1 MCIKNKLMK
10 NLLSLIFI
18 VFVFSETKAENIIPI
33 IEGDRNA
40 VIKIKI
46 YESMTCRHCADFHAK
61 VYPNL
66 KKEFIDEGIVSIEFK
81 NFPLDLAAL
90 NASKLVYCK
99 NNGKSEIMH
108 FLYKKQSEWVK
119 GNNIMDI
126 NNNLKNIIESKFN
139 LNFEKCLNN
148 KIIENYILEDRISG
162 SKKYEIQSTPTL
174 IINDKK
180 FNKSLNFK
188 NLKKTIKKM
197 L

>member
-1 MCIKNKLMK
+1 MK

-46 YESMTCRHCADFHAK
+46 YESMTCRHCADFHTK

-180 FNKSLNFK
+180 FNKPLNFK
-188 NLKKTIKKM
+188 NLEKTIKKM

>member
-1 MCIKNKLMK
+1 
-10 NLLSLIFI
+10 
-18 VFVFSETKAENIIPI
+18 
-33 IEGDRNA
+33 
-40 VIKIKI
+40 
-46 YESMTCRHCADFHAK
+46 
-61 VYPNL
+61 
-66 KKEFIDEGIVSIEFK
+66 
-81 NFPLDLAAL
+81 
-90 NASKLVYCK
+90 
-99 NNGKSEIMH
+99 MH

-180 FNKSLNFK
+180 FNKSLTFK
-188 NLKKTIKKM
+188 NLKKTIEKM

>member
-1 MCIKNKLMK
+1 
-10 NLLSLIFI
+10 
-18 VFVFSETKAENIIPI
+18 
-33 IEGDRNA
+33 
-40 VIKIKI
+40 
-46 YESMTCRHCADFHAK
+46 
-61 VYPNL
+61 
-66 KKEFIDEGIVSIEFK
+66 
-81 NFPLDLAAL
+81 
-90 NASKLVYCK
+90 
-99 NNGKSEIMH
+99 MH

-188 NLKKTIKKM
+188 NLKKTIEKM